1 MRQINYYRR
10 LFQTSYQLLKI
21 RAVNLGWLVLLAVLV
36 SLQTMMLNSG
46 LAGVKLV
53 LAGLFLIGLPLEL
66 TLVLTALSV
75 DQATLNQTDLLIL
88 NAWQRFKRLWPMLFG
103 MELLLILVWLPF
115 GAAGFSA
122 AILNLFTLPTS
133 LVDFI
138 VLQRRIVA
146 VGLVIV
152 YIGVVIGFMAVLR
165 QLVRHF
171 HAVSTVKW
179 WQLLSR
185 FWRPFLSLWLPLVII
200 DRLAVWGYRAIAVS
214 LSHTVN
220 HAMGLILMIILVSLS
235 LIILSGLL
243 FALVWEAFDQ
253 PTFLPHFDDSDD
265 ALHTMAWFPTGLVV
279 LLIAMFSFQAFNVGG
294 VAAPAVT
301 VAHRGV
307 VGHNGV
313 PNSIA
318 ALQQTVKHHPNF
330 VEIDVQE
337 TADGQFV
344 VSHDQ
349 RIKPK
354 QAAGS
359 RSIQKLT
366 YSHLAKENV
375 VVNGKSAKLATLSTY
390 LKAAKAAQQRVMVEI
405 KVTPQDSNDMVRRFV
420 SQYGNRLTAQH
431 ALIHTMSYQTVL
443 ALKQQNANLI
453 VGYILPINLFSIHN
467 LPADFY
473 SLQVIGLNQA
483 MVKQAHSIGA
493 PVFTWTPDK
502 VHQMQMMRVLGTDGQ
517 ITNRVDRLQQV
528 NRQSIDRYSW
538 AILQNALNQLI

>member
-1 MRQINYYRR
+1 MAQINYYRR

-36 SLQTMMLNSG
+36 SLQTLMLNSG
-46 LAGVKLV
+46 LVGVKLI
-53 LAGLFLIGLPLEL
+53 LAGLFLIGLPFEL

-75 DQATLNQTDLLIL
+75 NQGTLNQTDLLIMS
-88 NAWQRFKRLWPMLFG
+88 AWHRFKRLWLKLFG
-103 MELLLILVWLPF
+103 LEVLLILVWLPF
-115 GAAGFSA
+115 GTAGFSA
-122 AILNLFTLPTS
+122 AILNLLTLPTQ
-133 LVDFI
+133 LVDVI
-138 VLQRRIVA
+138 VLQRRVVA

-152 YIGVVIGFMAVLR
+152 YLGVIIGFMTVLR
-165 QLVRHF
+165 QF
-171 HAVSTVKW
+171 VSAFSAIGPMKW
-179 WQLLSR
+179 WQLLGR

-200 DRLAVWGYRAIAVS
+200 DRLVVLGYRALTPV
-214 LSHTVN
+214 LSHTAN
-220 HAMGLILMIILVSLS
+220 HAVGLILMIVLVALS
-235 LIILSGLL
+235 LVTLSGLL
-243 FALVWEAFDQ
+243 VALVWEALDQ
-253 PTFLPHFDDSDD
+253 PVFLPNFDDSDD

-279 LLIAMFSFQAFNVGG
+279 LLIAMFSFQAFNVNGI
-294 VAAPAVT
+294 ATPAVT

-307 VGHNGV
+307 VGHNGI
-313 PNSIA
+313 PNSVA

-354 QAAGS
+354 RAAGS

-375 VVNGKSAKLATLSTY
+375 VVNGKSAKLATLATY

-405 KVTPQDSNDMVRRFV
+405 KVTPQDSSDMVQRFV
-420 SQYGNRLTAQH
+420 GQYGTRLIAQH

-443 ALKQQNANLI
+443 ALKQQNENLI
-453 VGYILPINLFSIHN
+453 VGYILPINLFSIRN

-473 SLQVIGLNQA
+473 SLQVIGLNQT

-502 VHQMQMMRVLGTDGQ
+502 VHEMQIMRVLGTDGQ
-517 ITNRVDRLQQV
+517 ITNRVDRLQMI
-528 NRQSIDRYSW
+528 NRQSADQYSW
-538 AILQNALNQLI
+538 AILQNVLNQLI